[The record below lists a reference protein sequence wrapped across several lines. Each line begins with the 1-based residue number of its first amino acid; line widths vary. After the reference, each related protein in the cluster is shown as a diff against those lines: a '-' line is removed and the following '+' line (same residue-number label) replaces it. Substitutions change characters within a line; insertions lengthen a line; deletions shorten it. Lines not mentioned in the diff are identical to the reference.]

1 MHKSPITIE
10 DIFNQTIDR
19 VKRGEDFSVAISE
32 YPAEVQAQLTPLFSV
47 TSALSKLPTK
57 IAPAPLKRKMFLEHR
72 QAKLSRVGT
81 MLSNFNFAPFTVIA
95 IVLLVSGAAYGST
108 QAHPGEPLF
117 AVRKAYEAVR
127 LTLTTDP
134 QNRAAFQIEIANQR
148 LADAQEVLSLDT
160 DSESK
165 EQTIKEL
172 DSQTTLALNNVKEVA
187 ATVNPDNHD
196 LLSKVEQITEN
207 KNTLVAKVSPETAKE
222 SEEKSKVA
230 LDDIKK
236 IIAAT
241 DEQQAAKIT
250 ALKTVTTSG
259 TVTSIKGNLIIVDG
273 NEFEVQLE
281 AQTTDEVTASDPSVE
296 SVAKP
301 NKTPNS
307 IVVNSI
313 KDLIINDEVTII
325 TKIQENKNIAISIR
339 RLPRI
344 LNPSAAVNNSNPDAP
359 SKTDPPL
366 EKPQD
371 TFGGFILEPIVQPES
386 E

>member
-1 MHKSPITIE
+1 MTIE
-10 DIFNQTIDR
+10 DIFNQTLDR
-19 VKRGEDFSVAISE
+19 IKHGEDFSVVIASHPVEI
-32 YPAEVQAQLTPLFSV
+32 QAQLTPLFSV

-57 IAPAPLKRKMFLEHR
+57 TAPAPLKRKMFLEHK
-72 QAKLSRVGT
+72 QAKLSRVGM
-81 MLSNFNFAPFTVIA
+81 MLTNFNFAPFTVIA

-134 QNRAAFQIEIANQR
+134 QNRAAFQIEIASQR
-148 LADAQEVLSLDT
+148 LADAQEVLSLET

-187 ATVNPDNHD
+187 ATVNSENHE

-230 LDDIKK
+230 LEDIKK

-250 ALKTVTTSG
+250 GLKTATTSG
-259 TVTSIKGNLIIVDG
+259 IVTSIKGNLIVVGG
-273 NEFEVQLE
+273 NEFEVQIE
-281 AQTTDEVTASDPSVE
+281 AQTTDEVPVADPSAE
-296 SVAKP
+296 PVAKADKMQ
-301 NKTPNS
+301 NG
-307 IVVNSI
+307 IVVNSV
-313 KDLIINDEVTII
+313 KDLVINDQITII
-325 TKIQENKNIAISIR
+325 TKIQENKNIAISIK

-344 LNPSAAVNNSNPDAP
+344 LSPSAAVNASNPDAP
-359 SKTDPPL
+359 SKTDSPL

-371 TFGGFILEPIVQPES
+371 TFGGFILEPVVQPES